1 MKISPAARRYAIAL
15 LELAVEKNTLEI
27 VKKDLELIKET
38 LKNNRELMI
47 LTQSPVV
54 KSDDK
59 REILKKVFG
68 SRISEQSMNFIEV
81 LSANN
86 REGLLLD
93 TTLVF
98 DELYKKFNNI
108 IAASITSAGV
118 LSSKSR
124 EAIITA
130 IKASTNSQIELTESV
145 DSSLI
150 GGFVLQIED
159 KLLDASISG
168 KLKEIKYALN

>member
-1 MKISPAARRYAIAL
+1 MKISPAAKRYAIAL

-38 LKNNRELMI
+38 LKNNRELMV

-54 KSDDK
+54 KSEDK
-59 REILKKVFG
+59 KEILRKIFA
-68 SRISEQSMNFIEV
+68 SRISEQTMNFIEV
-81 LSANN
+81 LSGNK
-86 REGLLLD
+86 REKLLLD

-108 IAASITSAGV
+108 IAASITSATA
-118 LSSKSR
+118 LSAKSR
-124 EAIITA
+124 EAIIAA
-130 IKASTNSQIELTESV
+130 IKASTNSQIELKESI
-145 DSSLI
+145 DSDLI